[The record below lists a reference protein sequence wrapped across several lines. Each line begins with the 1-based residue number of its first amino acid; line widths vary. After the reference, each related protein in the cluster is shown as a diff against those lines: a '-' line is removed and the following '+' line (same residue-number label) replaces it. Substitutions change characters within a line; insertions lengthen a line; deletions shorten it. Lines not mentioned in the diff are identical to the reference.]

1 LKLKRQ
7 PHVLN
12 TLLLRIEEGASLE
25 SMAILAG
32 VSGGELSRLLTTHK
46 YGRSK
51 GKQISD
57 AMSSRVQQ
65 QQQALDK
72 ATQQQQAQQQAQQQ
86 QQSVHT
92 NTVNSSTAPS
102 VKSKQKEKKKTK
114 QTKHIDTDQS
124 SNAAAGTVTVT
135 ASTNTASQDKCA
147 ITDADTV
154 VDADATTIQ
163 AIPNSVYVCEV
174 TGEVI
179 LYKTGF
185 GSGLGLMSYFDSN
198 DICSQTNTNICEQCG
213 DATIAHRLLFQTQ
226 TTSDTS
232 TIVTHDAACCGL
244 QHSSGLTLLSVHC
257 CIKCKTS
264 HSTLQTCCSDRC
276 TDSTDDAST
285 NESSITDTPVVANEL
300 IAAATD
306 SCSGEANSDDA
317 ADKSSIHD
325 TTASAVPTE
334 IEHIAQQQ
342 DTVLSKLSTSE
353 YSVVQA
359 LILGSKGDD
368 IAAINI
374 FDSPQKRR

>member
-1 LKLKRQ
+1 
-7 PHVLN
+7 
-12 TLLLRIEEGASLE
+12 
-25 SMAILAG
+25 MATLAG

-65 QQQALDK
+65 QQHALDK

-86 QQSVHT
+86 QQSIHT

-114 QTKHIDTDQS
+114 QTEQTSTDQS
-124 SNAAAGTVTVT
+124 STTAAVTITVT

-163 AIPNSVYVCEV
+163 AIPNSVYVSEV

-185 GSGLGLMSYFDSN
+185 GSGLGLMSYTDSN

-213 DATIAHRLLFQTQ
+213 DATFVHRLLFQTQ
-226 TTSDTS
+226 TTSDIGS
-232 TIVTHDAACCGL
+232 IVAHDAACCNV
-244 QHSSGLTLLSVHC
+244 QHSSGLTFLSVYC
-257 CIKCKTS
+257 CMQCKTS

-285 NESSITDTPVVANEL
+285 NESSSTDRPVIANEV
-300 IAAATD
+300 IADATD
-306 SCSGEANSDDA
+306 SCNGEANSEDA
-317 ADKSSIHD
+317 AHTPVIHC
-325 TTASAVPTE
+325 TTSSAVPTE

-342 DTVLSKLSTSE
+342 DAVLSKLSTSE
-353 YSVVQA
+353 YSVVEA

-374 FDSPQKRR
+374 FDSPQKKR